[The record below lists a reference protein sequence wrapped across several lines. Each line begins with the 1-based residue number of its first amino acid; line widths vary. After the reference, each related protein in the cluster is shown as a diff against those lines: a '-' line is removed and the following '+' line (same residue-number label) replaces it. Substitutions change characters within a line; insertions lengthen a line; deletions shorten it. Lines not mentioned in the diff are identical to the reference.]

1 MNLPYSGNLPINL
14 LAGCFN
20 YRSTTYKFYWF
31 LSLIQCI
38 EHGKTKI
45 EKRELFAQMIAN
57 SWYTVNYFNISFGV
71 QDKFQK
77 AIHVIKELENLNV
90 QEELHVV
97 KKSLLKSDQKSTL
110 EQLWHFNNNVPHKF
124 LSPWIK
130 AENKNDVYKFSQDYD
145 NYCPYALYND
155 FVIINPKWKEYLQF
169 NSKILKDF
177 CYWNLV
183 LYLQARNPSVPDI
196 PNKLIKTPKRNNLGN
211 QRNLFWNVVFE
222 EKGFIECIYTG
233 NKLTSDRYELEH
245 FIPHS
250 FVSHDLIWN
259 LIPADKSFN
268 GSKSN
273 KLPQLDKFFDPF
285 YELQKEAIE
294 IIAYKVPKSKYLLE
308 YLTIFPNLEEINQLP
323 KVFEKVKF
331 RETFQP
337 LVTIAANNGF
347 QFLS

>member
-20 YRSTTYKFYWF
+20 NRSTTYKFYWF
-31 LSLIQCI
+31 LSLIQCV
-38 EHGKTKI
+38 ENGKTKI

-77 AIHVIKELENLNV
+77 AIQIVKELEHLNV
-90 QEELHVV
+90 QDELHIV
-97 KKSLLKSDQKSTL
+97 KKKLLKSEQKSTFK
-110 EQLWHFNNNVPHKF
+110 QLWHFNNNVPHKF
-124 LSPWIK
+124 LSPWIQGEK
-130 AENKNDVYKFSQDYD
+130 SIIYKFSQDFD
-145 NYCPYALYND
+145 NNCPYALFRD
-155 FVIINPKWKEYLQF
+155 QIIINPQWKEYLQF

-177 CYWNLV
+177 CYWNLA

-196 PNKLIKTPKRNNLGN
+196 PNKLIKTPKRNNLTN
-211 QRNLFWNVVFE
+211 QRNLFWNIVFE

-233 NKLTSDRYELEH
+233 KKLTSDSYEVEH

-268 GSKSN
+268 GSKNN
-273 KLPQLDKFFDPF
+273 KLPPLNKYFDAF
-285 YELQKEAIE
+285 YNLQKEAIE
-294 IIAYKVPKSKYLLE
+294 VIANKVPKSKFLLE
-308 YLTIFPNLEEINQLP
+308 YLTIFPNLEQISQLS
-323 KVFEKVKF
+323 KVFEKEKF
-331 RETFQP
+331 KENFQP

-347 QFLS
+347 QFMQ